1 MAEQFLPR
9 VLGKRPV
16 VAAKPPVAL
25 RAVRAG
31 AASISNG
38 SHTERTNSLSPA
50 KDPSHEELIAM
61 VDIMLSD
68 YALQHNATLWRALEV
83 QCSDGCE
90 FNSSRA
96 QNLFVYLL
104 ESS

>member
-1 MAEQFLPR
+1 MTEQFLPR

-16 VAAKPPVAL
+16 VPAKHPVAL

-31 AASISNG
+31 ASSISNE
-38 SHTERTNSLSPA
+38 SHIEKTNFLSPA
-50 KDPSHEELIAM
+50 TDPPHEELIAM

-68 YALQHNATLWRALEV
+68 YALQHNATLRRALEV

-90 FNSSRA
+90 FNFSRA

-104 ESS
+104 DSS